1 MFYRNTIPAN
11 MLVVIILV
19 LLTIGFILVSPLR
32 SRVLPGIIKKK
43 DDAVGSRKR
52 EKYHRPLVMLTLCL
66 IMLAEVL
73 LFSGRMEYAVWVHVL
88 VLIGLEVAIIQLNES
103 EVYQTLQ
110 AMMLLP
116 LLRLVN
122 IFMPVFFEM
131 TLYSFIFI
139 YAPLIIPVY
148 LVAVHQKFTAAQLG
162 LIKGNLKLIIPFS
175 IILGLAIAEVEYY
188 IIKPGYLIPDLS
200 LWSVLEL
207 SIVMLLF
214 IGLVEELIFRSIVQ
228 TRLEGTFGMFYGLM
242 VTSVMF
248 GFMHSGYGTAY
259 EMLFISMV
267 GLAIG
272 YLFQVTRSL
281 PLIAL
286 THGFVNVFLF
296 GFIPHLGPGLGLF

>member
-1 MFYRNTIPAN
+1 MVPI
-11 MLVVIILV
+11 V
-19 LLTIGFILVSPLR
+19 L
-32 SRVLPGIIKKK
+32 
-43 DDAVGSRKR
+43 DDEGGSRIPQR
-52 EKYHRPLVMLTLCL
+52 YHRPLVMLTLCL

-88 VLIGLEVAIIQLNES
+88 VLIGLGVAIIQLSES
-103 EVYQTLQ
+103 DVYRTLQ
-110 AMMLLP
+110 ALMLLP

-122 IFMPVFFEM
+122 ISMPVFYEM
-131 TLYSFIFI
+131 TLYSYVFI
-139 YAPLIIPVY
+139 YAPLLIPVY

-162 LIKGNLKLIIPFS
+162 LIKGNVKLIIPFS
-175 IILGLAIAEVEYY
+175 IVVGLAIAEGEYY

-228 TRLEGTFGMFYGLM
+228 TRLEGTFGMFYGLI
-242 VTSVMF
+242 VTSVIF
-248 GFMHSGYGTAY
+248 GIMHSGYGTAY
-259 EMLFISMV
+259 EMLFTSLA

-281 PLIAL
+281 PLIAM
-286 THGFVNVFLF
+286 THGFVNIFLF
-296 GFIPHLGPGLGLF
+296 GFIPHLGPGLGLL